1 MKQWKHF
8 FPRDAP
14 RYRILRN
21 RSIVKLS
28 KGFPYPARDPTSVF
42 TAATT
47 SKRGGQNTNRMHRAL
62 FDTSTSW
69 SSIKFALSKNNCER
83 EYWLCRDYK
92 WSRRG
97 RNARSSDLPTYFV
110 DKKYSLDG
118 VFTSFQNLL
127 VLSTIRTINNLSAR
141 DCFSFALKYYSPS
154 WTNWNIIRFNRIKTY
169 SKCISYF
176 SKFHYR
182 SHLFW

>member
-1 MKQWKHF
+1 MNFLWNKEGIFQ
-8 FPRDAP
+8 RDVHGIEFCAIV
-14 RYRILRN
+14 RSRN
-21 RSIVKLS
+21 RPG
-28 KGFPYPARDPTSVF
+28 KGFPYPTRDPTSVF
-42 TAATT
+42 TAAPT
-47 SKRGGQNTNRMHRAL
+47 SKCGGQNTNRMHRAL

-118 VFTSFQNLL
+118 FFFTSFENLL
-127 VLSTIRTINNLSAR
+127 VLSTIWTINNLFAR
-141 DCFSFALKYYSPS
+141 YCFSFALKYHPSS
-154 WTNWNIIRFNRIKTY
+154 WTNWNINRFKRIKTW
-169 SKCISYF
+169 S
-176 SKFHYR
+176 
-182 SHLFW
+182 